1 MNLVAWNPVFPKPI
15 VHVSLP
21 HSSAH
26 PKWSVGSRH
35 EVSHYSPW
43 LQTPT
48 SHSFTR
54 WHFCLLWGHTGLP
67 PQAQRYYL
75 VCFRSTWNPQPRHFL
90 QPVWKWTFVC
100 LACPLCLEASD
111 FSLTLLESL
120 CKSLGWYLFFFLF
133 LCPKGLHPPSHLMWD
148 RRDSGVQPEAG
159 PQIRHFEKYALWEN
173 EVHWADTPRSVSPKQ
188 LRKRRQ
194 MSLFCPLKSG

>member
-1 MNLVAWNPVFPKPI
+1 MFPYLTALHIPSDQWEAGTRSHI
-15 VHVSLP
+15 TAPGSGLPLHTHSL
-21 HSSAH
+21 ADT
-26 PKWSVGSRH
+26 
-35 EVSHYSPW
+35 
-43 LQTPT
+43 L
-48 SHSFTR
+48 
-54 WHFCLLWGHTGLP
+54 CLLWGHTGLP
-67 PQAQRYYL
+67 PQAQRYFYL
-75 VCFRSTWNPQPRHFL
+75 VCSRSTWNPQPRHFL
-90 QPVWKWTFVC
+90 QPVWKWIFVC

-111 FSLTLLESL
+111 LSLTLLESL

-173 EVHWADTPRSVSPKQ
+173 EVHWADTPRSISPKQ

-194 MSLFCPLKSG
+194 MSLFCLLKSG